1 MKIAILG
8 GTGFVGQ
15 YLVTE
20 LLNQADNPSLLIRT
34 ASENRHGISD
44 KITWYAGS
52 LDNTSSLRAMLEGQD
67 AVIYNIGI
75 LRAYPAQGITFEN
88 LQYKGVV
95 TTAALAQ
102 EMGVKRFILM
112 SANGVDLKLTPY
124 QLSKAAAEDHI
135 KQSDLEWTIFRPSV
149 IFGNPLG
156 RNEFASMLKRD
167 IIDPPFPAPLFFE
180 GINPQH
186 AGEFQLSPVH
196 VEDVAK
202 AFIQALHLPETIGKT
217 YTLGGPEDLSWKEIL
232 KLIAHINGK
241 TKIMLPVPAIAPSMA
256 AMVLDRYSWF
266 PISRDQIRML
276 TRGNTCR
283 GDEIFNLCG
292 IQPKSF
298 SPDNLQ
304 YLLDKH
310 TTGEDKTASAY

>member
-20 LLNQADNPSLLIRT
+20 LLKQADSPSLLVRNAT
-34 ASENRHGISD
+34 DNRHENSE

-52 LDNTSSLRAMLEGQD
+52 LDDTNSLKAMLEGKD

-124 QLSKAAAEDHI
+124 QLSKAAAEDHL
-135 KQSDLEWTIFRPSV
+135 KQSDLDWTIFRPSV

-156 RNEFASMLKRD
+156 RTEFASMLKRD

-202 AFIQALHLPETIGKT
+202 AFIQALHLPETVGKT
-217 YTLGGPEDLSWKEIL
+217 YTLGGPEDLSWQEIL
-232 KLIAHINGK
+232 KRIAQVNGK
-241 TKIMLPVPAIAPSMA
+241 TKVMLPVPAIAPSMA
-256 AMVLDRYSWF
+256 AMLLDRYSWF

-276 TRGNTCR
+276 TKGNTCR

-298 SPDNLQ
+298 SPDHLQ
-304 YLLDKH
+304 YLLNKRS
-310 TTGEDKTASAY
+310 TGEDKTASAY